1 MKETYSFNDIMRT
14 SIKECFL
21 LLDYL
26 FINTENNKV
35 LGYLYAKYPSDTKN
49 GGHIK
54 FISPCRTYFHSIY
67 GNCFM
72 KNAKILKI
80 IKE

>member
-1 MKETYSFNDIMRT
+1 MQETYSFNDIMKT

-21 LLDYL
+21 LLDYV
-26 FINTENNKV
+26 FINTENDMV
-35 LGYLYAKYPSDTKN
+35 LGYLYAKYPSDIAN

-54 FISPCRTYFHSIY
+54 FISPCGTYVHKIY
-67 GNCFM
+67 GNNFI